1 MRSEAE
7 QSEIVPSEGGGRGRR
22 GVNPHKVWILAK
34 REYLSRVK
42 SKGYWI
48 GTLVLP
54 LLLAGLMFLPALIF
68 SQSTSRLDL
77 VMVDAT
83 GRLGEPVRQG
93 LAERAEG
100 SDGRIV
106 DFRLTLAEPAA
117 DVEAQRAE
125 LDRRLLA
132 EEIDAWMWVDEENLA
147 AGEVEFRARN
157 VSNTFSQSVLSRSLT
172 DAARD
177 MRLEEAGFDP
187 ATVEPLLDRVGLA
200 TFRVSDKGSA
210 MESGEVGFLFAYG
223 LFFLMYIV
231 LLMWGQQVLQGVLE
245 EKNTRVVEVIVSA
258 TTPFELMM
266 GKLMGIGAAALT
278 QFSLW
283 LTCIVAFTAPGIVAA
298 VATLPEDSGLPEVTV
313 LQALYVLAFFVLGFF
328 VYSSMY
334 AAVGSAF
341 NTLQE
346 AQHMAAVPTFTL
358 IAPMLFLF
366 PVINDSGGALA
377 VVTSLIPILSPII
390 MPLRIAIEMP
400 QAWQVWLS
408 LVLTAGFIWLMVAF
422 CARIYRTG
430 ILMYGKKPTFRE
442 LWRWLRH
449 A

>member
-7 QSEIVPSEGGGRGRR
+7 GRGRR
-22 GVNPHKVWILAK
+22 GVNPKKVWILAK

-54 LLLAGLMFLPALIF
+54 VVLAALMFLPALIF
-68 SQSTSRLDL
+68 SQSTSQLDL

-93 LAERAEG
+93 LAERAERA
-100 SDGRIV
+100 DGRIV
-106 DFRLTLAEPAA
+106 NFALTVAEPAA

-125 LDRRLLA
+125 LDRRLLD
-132 EEIDAWMWVDEENLA
+132 EEIDAWLWVDEETLSQ
-147 AGEVEFRARN
+147 GEVEFRARN

-172 DAARD
+172 DAARGL
-177 MRLEEAGFDP
+177 RLEDAGLDP
-187 ATVEPLLDRVGLA
+187 ATVEPLLERIDLT

-266 GKLMGIGAAALT
+266 GKLTGIGAAALT

-283 LTCIVAFTAPGIVAA
+283 LSCIVAFTAPGLMAA

-328 VYSSMY
+328 VYASMY

-346 AQHMAAVPTFTL
+346 AQHMAAIPTFTL

-366 PVINDSGGALA
+366 PVINDSGGTLAL
-377 VVTSLIPILSPII
+377 VTSMVPILSPII

-400 QAWQVWLS
+400 PAWQVWLS
-408 LVLTAGFIWLMVAF
+408 LALTGGFIWLMVSF

-430 ILMYGKKPTFRE
+430 ILMYGKKPTFKE

>member
-400 QAWQVWLS
+400 PAWQVWLS